1 MLPAVRPRD
10 SYAAL
15 PIVLAAVAAAGAD
28 PEACRRSSRVDPWV
42 PRAALARSFVH
53 HKNRCLADHTD
64 AARVRR
70 APAACDM
77 SMDAVA
83 RCLRERHGV
92 RRVVLVG
99 DSITG
104 QLWGSPLC
112 ARATER
118 GFGAGGATAN
128 VTALGDAFA
137 VATARRGAVEWS
149 YTRLRGKQTAERYA
163 RALAAAAAEFYDEPA
178 LWVANFGL
186 WHLVC
191 DDDERPP
198 EACVDADY
206 EARVADA
213 LATLARR
220 ARGPILWRATTAVHR
235 ELFPRKMAPRD
246 VRKFRGFDN
255 GAVARLN
262 AVAKRVVEGFGARV
276 SLEAPPDS
284 FNLTLDRGDGHL
296 RGDARHYGSGVL
308 QTLETK
314 LFLDV
319 CVG

>member
-1 MLPAVRPRD
+1 MLPVVHQRG
-10 SYAAL
+10 SYAVL

-112 ARATER
+112 ERATER

-128 VTALGDAFA
+128 VSPAAPLRRTPAGRGRSEPLG
-137 VATARRGAVEWS
+137 RPLGA
-149 YTRLRGKQTAERYA
+149 A
-163 RALAAAAAEFYDEPA
+163 
-178 LWVANFGL
+178 
-186 WHLVC
+186 
-191 DDDERPP
+191 
-198 EACVDADY
+198 
-206 EARVADA
+206 
-213 LATLARR
+213 ARR
-220 ARGPILWRATTAVHR
+220 A
-235 ELFPRKMAPRD
+235 
-246 VRKFRGFDN
+246 
-255 GAVARLN
+255 ARLQHASN
-262 AVAKRVVEGFGARV
+262 
-276 SLEAPPDS
+276 
-284 FNLTLDRGDGHL
+284 
-296 RGDARHYGSGVL
+296 
-308 QTLETK
+308 
-314 LFLDV
+314 
-319 CVG
+319 